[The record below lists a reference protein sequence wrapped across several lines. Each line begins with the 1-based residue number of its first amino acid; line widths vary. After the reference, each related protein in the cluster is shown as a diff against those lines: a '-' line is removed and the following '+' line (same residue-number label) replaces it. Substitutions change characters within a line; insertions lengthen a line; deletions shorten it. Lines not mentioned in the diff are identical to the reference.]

1 MAVFVVREAPSWVKP
16 IMEFLVNG
24 RLPTMEVEAIRIQR
38 RAKGYTIINGEV
50 YKRSVT
56 GVL

>member
-1 MAVFVVREAPSWVKP
+1 
-16 IMEFLVNG
+16 MEFLVKG
-24 RLPTMEVEAIRIQR
+24 GLLAVEFEARRIQR
-38 RAKGYTIINGEV
+38 RDTAYTIINGEV